1 MNLLKIALSFLL
13 CIYNLSL
20 FSQPSV
26 QWSRSVTNSRG
37 QFLLVDSS
45 EQIYTA
51 GVENGFSNSFYAFI
65 NKYDS
70 AGNQLW
76 TINPPF
82 GNTGLGNMV
91 LDDSANLYLC
101 STSHIYSDPSTM
113 NCAAACAK
121 FDSSGNLI
129 WLNEYRRNN
138 SVTFNSGNDIVLT
151 GSGDVWLKGLT
162 EDSADSYKFDLL
174 IKYSASGQILNIITD
189 SLNPNG
195 SAFKICKDTIDNIY
209 YAGSYRTGFNTV
221 VKIFKYDFNGNRL
234 WEVNDSGSSNYN
246 DVINIQYF
254 NSCIYILKQNKNI
267 NTGFEIQKYDLSGQ
281 LLDTFAYE
289 DSLSDIEVKNFLIA
303 SSGNIY
309 FYGNR
314 EALSDIFAL
323 KIKSDFSLE
332 YVEYLDFGNAMI
344 DLVNFAI
351 LNVHEEFYLTGR
363 NSWDIQNN
371 YSESFICKLD
381 TSGIVQWIVADH
393 ELNSTWNEGNRLIL
407 AGDKLYTLAT
417 AYLPGIGP
425 QEIIK
430 KYVDIINSNDNISI
444 KQESIKVY
452 PNPSAKDFHFSLPEF
467 MRDKQVEISIYDIF
481 GRQCLNGIYSGR
493 EIVIPSDEFH
503 PGLYYFY
510 INFQSRRFSGKIV
523 VE

>member
-82 GNTGLGNMV
+82 GNTGLGN
-91 LDDSANLYLC
+91 

-121 FDSSGNLI
+121 FDSSGNLV

-138 SVTFNSGNDIVLT
+138 SVTFNSGYDVLLT

-162 EDSADSYKFDLL
+162 EDSATSYQIDLL

-209 YAGSYRTGFNTV
+209 YGGSYRTGFNTV

-246 DVINIQYF
+246 EVINIQYF

-303 SSGNIY
+303 PSGNIY

-323 KIKSDFSLE
+323 KIKSDS
-332 YVEYLDFGNAMI
+332 
-344 DLVNFAI
+344 
-351 LNVHEEFYLTGR
+351 
-363 NSWDIQNN
+363 
-371 YSESFICKLD
+371 
-381 TSGIVQWIVADH
+381 
-393 ELNSTWNEGNRLIL
+393 
-407 AGDKLYTLAT
+407 
-417 AYLPGIGP
+417 
-425 QEIIK
+425 
-430 KYVDIINSNDNISI
+430 
-444 KQESIKVY
+444 
-452 PNPSAKDFHFSLPEF
+452 
-467 MRDKQVEISIYDIF
+467 
-481 GRQCLNGIYSGR
+481 
-493 EIVIPSDEFH
+493 
-503 PGLYYFY
+503 
-510 INFQSRRFSGKIV
+510 
-523 VE
+523 